1 MIHVLLAPGFEEI
14 EAVTPIDVL
23 RRAKLDVC
31 VVAVTRDGQQTH
43 VNGAHGLKIQCDQHI
58 DEVDLFS
65 SSLIILP
72 GGMPGTTHLGEP
84 PAVKEALIQ
93 RMAKDLP
100 IAAICAAPSI
110 LGELGLLHGRRATCY
125 PGLEDK
131 LIGALISHDAV
142 VTDKALITSQGPGT
156 AVLFALTLI
165 QKFVDAET
173 AVRVAKGLLI
183 DSY

>member
-1 MIHVLLAPGFEEI
+1 
-14 EAVTPIDVL
+14 
-23 RRAKLDVC
+23 
-31 VVAVTRDGQQTH
+31 
-43 VNGAHGLKIQCDQHI
+43 
-58 DEVDLFS
+58 
-65 SSLIILP
+65 
-72 GGMPGTTHLGEP
+72 
-84 PAVKEALIQ
+84 
-93 RMAKDLP
+93 MAKDLP